1 MLETVKDYVANLGDT
16 TFNEFWV
23 DYIISLDDRLHNIEI
38 KSIHEK
44 DLTIENLQK
53 ELYRIGKE
61 WLE

>member
-1 MLETVKDYVANLGDT
+1 MLKTVKNYIAGLGDK

-23 DYIISLDDRLHNIEI
+23 DYILSLDEQLHNIEI

-53 ELYRIGKE
+53 ELYEIGRE
-61 WLE
+61 LLQ